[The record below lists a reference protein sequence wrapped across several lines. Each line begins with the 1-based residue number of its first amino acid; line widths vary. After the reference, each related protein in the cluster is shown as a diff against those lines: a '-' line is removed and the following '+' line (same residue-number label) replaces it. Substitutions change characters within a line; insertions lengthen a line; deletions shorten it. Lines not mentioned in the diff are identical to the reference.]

1 MTRLFATHI
10 PSSFRTSLTQF
21 FTDRITLETD
31 FINEV
36 SNAEHL
42 RESVLQEP
50 SLRNVVHI
58 PKTYSKL
65 CTKRVMVAEWIDGVP
80 ISETELLT
88 GSWKS
93 NAVIGTPV
101 ISEKPS
107 NSAEEQDTYGLGL
120 PGKDVMS
127 VMLDLFCAQTFLFG
141 QVHCDPVNTYEPT
154 SFVLCANVC
163 PSTLEIFSSNASLM
177 ASLSWYVVK

>member
-21 FTDRITLETD
+21 FTDRIISETD

-42 RESVLQEP
+42 RECILQEP
-50 SLRNVVHI
+50 GLREVVHI
-58 PKTYSKL
+58 PKTYSAL

-80 ISETELLT
+80 ISEVELLT
-88 GSWKS
+88 GPWKS
-93 NAVIGTPV
+93 KAAIGNRITPKDTPNNV
-101 ISEKPS
+101 ESE
-107 NSAEEQDTYGLGL
+107 EVYGLGL
-120 PGKDVMS
+120 QGKTVMS

-141 QVHCDPVNTYEPT
+141 QVHCDPVNEYRPT
-154 SFVLCANVC
+154 F
-163 PSTLEIFSSNASLM
+163 FH
-177 ASLSWYVVK
+177 